1 MPKIYWVNSNLGT
14 SMYLHSCLKLLV
26 LYRYIYVGKKVFNDY
41 EFMFIEIGSS
51 IVYI

>member
-1 MPKIYWVNSNLGT
+1 MLKIYWVNSNLGT

-26 LYRYIYVGKKVFNDY
+26 GKKVFHDY

-51 IVYI
+51 IYI